1 MEKITL
7 TTDELNTAVIHE
19 RLILEAQTVL
29 NERVQAQNLYIAHL
43 RRTHQAPESQYD
55 LLDWFQGFTPKA
67 TAQE

>member
-1 MEKITL
+1 MEKIAL

-43 RRTHQAPESQYD
+43 RRTHQAPEGQYD

-67 TAQE
+67 PKQE

>member
-19 RLILEAQTVL
+19 RMILEAQTIL

-43 RRTHQAPESQYD
+43 RRTHQAPEREYD